1 MAKLMKVKSYLEEG
15 EVWCKWLDN
24 RFKANKNVLG
34 VCSGA
39 TGSGKSYQDLRRA
52 ELWYQ
57 YRFKEPFPPENICFS
72 IGHLMRRLRD
82 GVLRKGELLIFEE
95 AGASF
100 GSLDFHNKVQKVFG
114 YVLQSFRSLNIGV
127 LFNLPYLTMM
137 NKTGRT
143 LIHYH
148 FQTTTINP
156 TTKVSKCK
164 PFFRQVNQSTGK
176 VYEKYLRVRV
186 NGKPRKITRLNW
198 SLPSESL
205 RNSYEKKKKKFLIGL
220 TEEFV
225 MDLDEKEKE
234 KDKRMGR
241 QELTDKQMDT
251 YELACQGY
259 NQIEIGKMLGVSN
272 KTICDRLKA
281 IKKKGFRIEIEEN
294 AKRIREMTSK
304 PLLIPQST

>member
-1 MAKLMKVKSYLEEG
+1 MAKLMKVTSHLKEG
-15 EVWCKWLDN
+15 EVWCKWLSN

-82 GVLRKGELLIFEE
+82 GGLRKGELLIFEE

-156 TTKVSKCK
+156 ITKVSKCK

-176 VYEKYLRVRV
+176 IYEKYLRVRV
-186 NGKPRKITRLNW
+186 NGKPRKVIRLNW
-198 SLPSESL
+198 NIPSESL
-205 RNSYEKKKKKFLIGL
+205 RNSYEKKKIKFLTNL

-225 MDLDEKEKE
+225 MELNE
-234 KDKRMGR
+234 KDREMERKMNRP
-241 QELTDKQMDT
+241 ELTDKQMRI
-251 YELACQGY
+251 YKLACTGL
-259 NQIEIGKMLGVSN
+259 NQIEIGKIVGIDNSTVA
-272 KTICDRLKA
+272 RHLKSVRQ
-281 IKKKGFRIEIEEN
+281 KGFVVEIDEN
-294 AKRIREMTSK
+294 LKKMNDIDNKS
-304 PLLIPQST
+304 